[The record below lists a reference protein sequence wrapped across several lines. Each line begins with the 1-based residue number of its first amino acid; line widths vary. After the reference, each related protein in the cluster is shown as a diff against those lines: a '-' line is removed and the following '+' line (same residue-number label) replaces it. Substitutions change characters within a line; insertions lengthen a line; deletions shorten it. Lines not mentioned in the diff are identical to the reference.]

1 MGKHSQEKSQG
12 VDQFLNST
20 LDSVDDAE
28 TLALNLARDAG
39 FAEEDL
45 HRIGMA
51 VRESMVNAVVHGN
64 RFNADKKVHV
74 SIARNGTRFVIRI
87 ADQGEG
93 FDPDSLPDPL
103 SEENLL
109 RQSGRGIFL
118 IRAFMDEFK
127 VRRLQPGGTEVTLI
141 KYLAAK

>member
-1 MGKHSQEKSQG
+1 MGKHSRGESQ
-12 VDQFLNST
+12 VIDQVLNST
-20 LDSVDDAE
+20 LESVDDAE
-28 TLALNLARDAG
+28 SLALHAARDAG

-64 RFNADKKVHV
+64 RFSANKKVRL
-74 SIARNGTRFVIRI
+74 SILKNGSRFMVRI

-93 FDPDSLPDPL
+93 FDLDSLPDPL

-118 IRAFMDEFK
+118 VRAFMDEFQ